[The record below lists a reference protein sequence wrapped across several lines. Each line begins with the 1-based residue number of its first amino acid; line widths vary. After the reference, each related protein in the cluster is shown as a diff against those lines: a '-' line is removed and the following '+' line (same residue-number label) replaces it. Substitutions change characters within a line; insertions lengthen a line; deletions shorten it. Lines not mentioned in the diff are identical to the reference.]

1 MNLVVN
7 AIKQEIK
14 KLSKEDQERV
24 KTVHNDLEKIVKNNG
39 QCGYLAIALLGA
51 ELSNE

>member
-1 MNLVVN
+1 MDLVVN
-7 AIKQEIK
+7 AIQQEIA
-14 KLSKEDQERV
+14 KLSKDEQEIIQV
-24 KTVHNDLEKIVKNNG
+24 IHDEMKKIVEDNG